1 MTEKILIIDDDLD
14 TLRLV
19 GLMLQKEGYQIVAA
33 HNGKQGLL
41 KAQEETPDLV
51 LLDVMMPEMDG
62 YEVARRLRQNPE
74 TAGAPILMFT
84 AKAQLDDK
92 VTGFDAGADDYL
104 TKPTHPT
111 ELHAHVKALLARTV
125 KTEKEE
131 IELMDQRAFA
141 VGVVSVRG
149 GLGVSSISL
158 NLASYLSSLGGE
170 ETILAEL
177 IPGMGSIGRELGF
190 TSFDEVTKL
199 LEGQPEDITK
209 EKVKETVVEHASGL
223 QLLLASEQPKDMVL
237 LGSAVL
243 QVATVFSR
251 LRSMTDYLITDFGA
265 GLPPVSQVLLP
276 QCDQVV
282 VVVEASSNSLAQA
295 KRLLEN
301 LVNLGVESERII
313 VVLNNRMSSD
323 KILSMS
329 QAKERIGFPVSVTI
343 TPAPELFFQAARQ
356 NTTAI
361 LHQPESVTAQQFQK
375 MGAIIVENKAKKK

>member
-209 EKVKETVVEHASGL
+209 EKVKETVVEHDSGL

-329 QAKERIGFPVSVTI
+329 QAKERIGFPVSVTF